1 MRISLWTTLAL
12 ILCCSDLTAGEAAF
26 KRDHPIIPP
35 FERFY
40 TAPTANLAKGG
51 QLLLGELNCTS
62 CHQADDAHLAKKS
75 APVLDNVGT
84 RVKRGYLRKFLSDPH
99 KTKPGTT
106 MPDVLAG
113 LPESER
119 AANVE
124 ALVHFLASTGT
135 PKAGKP
141 ERKMVATGRDLY
153 HKAGCTACHETRDA
167 AGKIEKV
174 LPTSVPIAKTKYTLG
189 SLHAFLENPLAARPS
204 GRMPGLLNSKEAR
217 EVANYLLQG
226 ETPGT
231 AAYNMTFA
239 YYEGEWEK
247 LPDFDKLKPAATGPV
262 GDFDLGIARRNNNMA
277 VKFDG
282 FLKIAKEGQYKFWL
296 TSDDG
301 SKLWID
307 DKLAVNND
315 GIHAPSTVTGAVF
328 LGKGMHKLA
337 AAVFNAGGGVE
348 LNIDIQGQG
357 ISKQNVATF
366 VYLTDKGDTTEPATA
381 KNDEDAL
388 EIQPQLVG
396 KGREL
401 FGSLGCAQC
410 HPMTHDGKKMEPKFT
425 APALAKLPPSGGCL
439 ETAPKKGLPWFS
451 LSVPQR
457 TALSAALKSP
467 AAAPKT
473 ADELIARTLTAF
485 NCYACHERHKHGGY
499 EEARNK
505 SFTTSQPEMGDEAR
519 IPPSLTGVGAKMKP
533 DYVRKILDQGSHDRP
548 YMHTRMPRF
557 GDANVGQ
564 LVKWFAEVDQLE
576 PAPKVVFSESPG
588 KVKAG
593 GRHLVGGQAF
603 ACYKCHT
610 FNGQKAEGVQGI
622 DMTLLPQR
630 LQRDWFVQYVL
641 DPNKFRPGTR
651 MPTAWPKGEVLLKNI
666 LGGKALHQIEAIW
679 VYLSDGTKAQ
689 LPVGMKAQLIPLIPG
704 SDAIIYRNFIEGAGT
719 RAIGVGYPEKVNL
732 AFDANNLRLAMIWH
746 GAFMDASRH
755 WNGRGEGFE
764 PPLGD
769 NVLHLPVGPSFAVL
783 TNDKEAWPAKTAKE
797 LGQQF
802 KGYKLAPDNRP
813 TFMYRVLGVA
823 VEDAPD
829 GVVDKAES
837 HMRRVLTLGG
847 AADNLYY
854 RAAVADK
861 IEALGDGWYRINN
874 EWKLRIESASPPRI
888 RAAGNKMELL
898 IPVRFDG
905 AKARI
910 VQEYVW

>member
-12 ILCCSDLTAGEAAF
+12 ILYGSDLIAGEGF

-40 TAPTANLAKGG
+40 TAATADLAKGG

-62 CHQADDAHLAKKS
+62 CHQTDDAHLAKKS

-84 RVKRGYLRKFLSDPH
+84 RVKRGYLRKFLTDPH
-99 KTKPGTT
+99 ETKPGTT

-119 AANVE
+119 AAKVE
-124 ALVHFLASTGT
+124 ALVHFLAATGT
-135 PKAGKP
+135 PKTGKFDG
-141 ERKMVATGRDLY
+141 KMVTTGRDLY
-153 HKAGCTACHETRDA
+153 HKVGCAACHETRDA
-167 AGKIEKV
+167 AGNIEKV

-204 GRMPGLLNSKEAR
+204 GRMPGLLNSKEAQ
-217 EVANYLLQG
+217 EIANYLLQG
-226 ETPGT
+226 DTPGT

-247 LPDFDKLKPAATGPV
+247 LPDFDKLKPVTTGQA
-262 GDFDLGIARRNNNMA
+262 GDFDLSVARRPNNMA

-301 SKLWID
+301 SKLWLD

-315 GIHAPSTVTGAVF
+315 GIHAPTTVTGAVF
-328 LGKGMHKLA
+328 LSQGMHKLT
-337 AAVFNAGGGVE
+337 AAVFNGGGGGE
-348 LNIDIQGQG
+348 LGIDIQGQG

-366 VYLTDKGDTTEPATA
+366 VYLTEQGETTKPAIA
-381 KNDEDAL
+381 KKDDDAL
-388 EIQPQLVG
+388 EIQPELVTR
-396 KGREL
+396 GREL
-401 FGSLGCAQC
+401 FGSLGCANC
-410 HPMTHDGKKMEPKFT
+410 HPMNDGGKKIEAKLA
-425 APALAKLPPSGGCL
+425 APALAKLRSSGGCL
-439 ETAPKKGLPWFS
+439 ETAAKAGLPWFS
-451 LSVPQR
+451 LNTPQR

-467 AAAPKT
+467 PPSAGT
-473 ADELIARTLTAF
+473 AEELIARTLTTF
-485 NCYACHERHKHGGY
+485 NCYACHERHKIGGH
-499 EEARNK
+499 EEERNK
-505 SFTTSQPEMGDEAR
+505 AFTTSQPEMGDEAR
-519 IPPSLTGVGAKMKP
+519 VPPSLTGVGAKMKP
-533 DYVRKILDQGSHDRP
+533 EYVRKILDQGSHDRP

-564 LVKWFAEVDQLE
+564 LVKWFAEVDRLE
-576 PAPKVVFSESPG
+576 PSPKVVFSEPLG
-588 KVKAG
+588 RVKAG

-666 LGGKALHQIEAIW
+666 LDGKALHQIEGIW
-679 VYLSDGTKAQ
+679 VYLSDGKKAQ
-689 LPVGMKAQLIPLIPG
+689 LPVGMKPQSIPLVPAG
-704 SDAIIYRNFIEGAGT
+704 EAIIYRNFIEGAGT

-769 NVLHLPVGPSFAVL
+769 NVLHLPVGPSFAIL
-783 TNDKEAWPAKTAKE
+783 PDEKEAWPNKTAKE
-797 LGQQF
+797 LAQQF

-813 TFMYRVLGVA
+813 TFMYRVNGVA

-829 GVVDKAES
+829 GIVEKSES
-837 HMRRVLTLGG
+837 RLRRVFTLEGP
-847 AADNLYY
+847 ADNLYY

-861 IEALGDGWYRINN
+861 IEALGDGWHRIDN
-874 EWKLRIESASPPRI
+874 EWKMRIEAMSPPHVRH
-888 RAAGNKMELL
+888 AGNKVELL
-898 IPVRFDG
+898 IPVRFEG
-905 AKARI
+905 AKAKI

>member
-12 ILCCSDLTAGEAAF
+12 ILVASDATAGEIAF

-40 TAPTANLAKGG
+40 TAPAADHVKGG

-62 CHQADDAHLAKKS
+62 CHQTDDAHLAKRS
-75 APVLDNVGT
+75 APVLDNVAT
-84 RVKRGYLRKFLSDPH
+84 RVKRGYLRKFLTDPH
-99 KTKPGTT
+99 QTKPGTT
-106 MPDVLAG
+106 MPDLLAG

-119 AANVE
+119 AAKVE
-124 ALVHFLASTGT
+124 ALVHFLASTGM

-153 HKAGCTACHETRDA
+153 HKVGCTACHETRDA
-167 AGKIEKV
+167 AGNIEKV
-174 LPTSVPIAKTKYTLG
+174 LPTSVPMAKTKYTLG
-189 SLHAFLENPLAARPS
+189 SLQEFLENPLAARPS
-204 GRMPGLLNSKEAR
+204 GRMPGLLNKKEAQ

-226 ETPGT
+226 DTPGT

-247 LPDFDKLKPAATGPV
+247 LPDFDKLKPVATGQV
-262 GDFDLGIARRNNNMA
+262 GDFDLSIARRSTNMA

-282 FLKIAKEGQYKFWL
+282 YLKIVKEGQYKFWL

-301 SKLWID
+301 SKLWLD
-307 DKLAVNND
+307 GKLAVSND
-315 GIHAPSTVTGAVF
+315 GVHAPTTVTGAVF
-328 LGKGMHKLA
+328 LSQGMHRLT
-337 AAVFNAGGGVE
+337 AAVFNAGSGVE
-348 LNIDIQGQG
+348 IDIDIAGQG
-357 ISKQNVATF
+357 ISKQNVANF
-366 VYLTDKGDTTEPATA
+366 VHLTDKTDTTKPATA
-381 KNDEDAL
+381 KKDDDAL
-388 EIQPQLVG
+388 EIQPQLVAQ
-396 KGREL
+396 GREL
-401 FGSLGCAQC
+401 FGTLGCASC
-410 HPMTHDGKKMEPKFT
+410 HPMNHDGKKIESKLP
-425 APALAKLPPSGGCL
+425 APALVKLRSSGGCL
-439 ETAPKKGLPWFS
+439 DTSPKAGLPRFS
-451 LSVPQR
+451 LNMPQR
-457 TALSAALKSP
+457 TALVAALKTP

-473 ADELIARTLTAF
+473 PDELIARTLTAF
-485 NCYACHERHKHGGY
+485 NCYACHERHKFGGH

-533 DYVRKILDQGSHDRP
+533 DYLRKILDQGSHDRP

-557 GDANVGQ
+557 GDANVGH
-564 LVKWFAEVDQLE
+564 LVSWFAEVDKLA
-576 PAPKVVFSESPG
+576 PSPKVVFGDPLG

-651 MPTAWPKGEVLLKNI
+651 MPTAWPKGEVLLKNVVD
-666 LGGKALHQIEAIW
+666 GKALNQIEAIW
-679 VYLSDGTKAQ
+679 VYLSDGKKAQ
-689 LPVGMKAQLIPLIPG
+689 LPVGMKPQSIPLVPE

-769 NVLHLPVGPSFAVL
+769 NVLHLPVGPSFAIL
-783 TNDKEAWPAKTAKE
+783 AGENDAWPAKSAKE

-802 KGYKLAPDNRP
+802 KGYKLTPDNRP
-813 TFMYRVLGVA
+813 TFMYRVGNVT

-829 GVVDKAES
+829 GVADKES
-837 HMRRVLTLGG
+837 HLRRVLTFEGT
-847 AADNLYY
+847 ADNLYY

-861 IEALGDGWYRINN
+861 IEPLGDGWYRLNN
-874 EWKLRIESASPPRI
+874 EWKMRIESAAPPRV
-888 RAAGNKMELL
+888 RTTGTKVELL
-898 IPVRFDG
+898 VPIRFEG
-905 AKARI
+905 MKARI